1 MSKIDQKLEQVIGY
15 VRSFQ
20 RQKGYP
26 PSVREICVALGIKS
40 TATAQYYLDKLE
52 DRGVIMRKGGKN
64 RTIALSD
71 TPEFVSVPLVG
82 TVTAGTPILAVENLE
97 GYYPLPPEFADG
109 GTCFLLRVKGES
121 MIEAGILDG
130 DKIVCRKCETA
141 DNGDIVVALLD
152 DSATVKRF
160 YRKDGKVILHPE
172 NSTMSDIVCDSDVS
186 ILAKVTG
193 LLRKY
198 H

>member
-1 MSKIDQKLEQVIGY
+1 MGKIDQKLENLTAFL
-15 VRSFQ
+15 RSFQ
-20 RQKGYP
+20 NEKGYP
-26 PSVREICVALGIKS
+26 PSVREICDALSIKS

-52 DRGVIMRKGGKN
+52 ERGAIARRGGKN
-64 RTIALSD
+64 RTISLSD
-71 TPEFVSVPLVG
+71 APEYVSVPLVG

-97 GYYPLPPEFADG
+97 GYYPLPTDFADEG
-109 GTCFLLRVKGES
+109 ECFMLQVRGES
-121 MIEAGILDG
+121 MIEAGIFNG
-130 DKIVCRKCETA
+130 DKIICRKSETA

-160 YRKDGKVILHPE
+160 FKKDGKVILHPE
-172 NSTMSDIVCDSDVS
+172 NSAMSDIVCEDNVS

-198 H
+198 R